1 MKKASW
7 KGCLA
12 LAIILIAGGCSALQ
26 KPSNQIDYYT
36 LEYDSPSMDGLSRL
50 PCILRLARFTVA
62 PTYNTDRIVYSD
74 RSYKRKVY
82 AYHKWRANPADLVT
96 SFLERDIRG
105 SGLFQAVVPEDSRF
119 PSSCYLEGAVEEF
132 YEKDTEA
139 GWMAV
144 LGISVALM
152 AEDEPNVAKRVLF
165 QKSYRVEE
173 PCQKKNP
180 RALAK
185 AMSQA
190 MSRVSE
196 ALINETYNALKTR
209 SDR

>member
-1 MKKASW
+1 MKTASW
-7 KGCLA
+7 KGVLA
-12 LAIILIAGGCSALQ
+12 LTIILIAGGCSGLQ

-36 LEYDSPSMDGLSRL
+36 LEYDSPAVEGLSKL
-50 PCILRLARFTVA
+50 PCVLRLARFTVA

-119 PSSCYLEGAVEEF
+119 PSSYYVEGAVEEF
-132 YEKDTEA
+132 YEKDTET

-144 LGISVALM
+144 LGINVALM
-152 AEDEPNVAKRVLF
+152 AENEPDVTKRVLF
-165 QKSYRVEE
+165 QKTYRFEE

-180 RALAK
+180 RALAR

-190 MSRVSE
+190 MSRMSE
-196 ALINETYNALKTR
+196 ALIHETYDALQSR
-209 SDR
+209 SGR